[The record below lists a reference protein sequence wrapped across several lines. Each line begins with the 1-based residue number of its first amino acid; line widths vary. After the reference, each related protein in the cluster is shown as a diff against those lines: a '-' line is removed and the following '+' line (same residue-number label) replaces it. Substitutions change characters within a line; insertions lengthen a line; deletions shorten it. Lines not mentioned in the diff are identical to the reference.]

1 MLIIIIMNQIEVVQ
15 NTFDKSSLQRLM
27 KILKLV
33 NFNQPRNKIGTACLM
48 QLRN

>member
-1 MLIIIIMNQIEVVQ
+1 MLIIIIMHQIEVVQ
-15 NTFDKSSLQRLM
+15 NTFDKSSLQRLI

-33 NFNQPRNKIGTACLM
+33 NFNQPRNKIGKARLM